1 MTLYCMK
8 QELILASGSPRRSE
22 MLTSSGIR
30 FTKHVADIEEIVL
43 PGESPQAMVERLS
56 QEKGS
61 AVAQRFP
68 DTWVLSADTTV
79 TIDSEI
85 LNKPLNVDDSFI
97 MLKKIAGRT
106 HTVWGG
112 MTLTNSNQQVV
123 MTQSFSSMVTLKA
136 LSDAEIIQYIKTG
149 EPADKAGSYAIQGI
163 GASLV
168 TEVLGSYTNVVG
180 MNLAACIDMLR
191 AMDIVAIANE

>member
-1 MTLYCMK
+1 MTLYSMK

-30 FTKHVADIEEIVL
+30 FTKHVADIEELVL

-56 QEKGS
+56 VEKGR
-61 AVAQRFP
+61 AVAQSFP

-79 TIDSEI
+79 TIDGEI
-85 LNKPLNVDDSFI
+85 LNKPINIDDSFL

-112 MTLTNSNQQVV
+112 MTLMHLNRQVV
-123 MTQSFSSMVTLKA
+123 MTESFSSMVTLKA
-136 LSDAEIIQYIKTG
+136 LSEEEIVQYIKTG

-168 TEVLGSYTNVVG
+168 TAVSGSYTNVVG

-191 AMDIVAIANE
+191 AMDIVTIANE